1 MGYIVKCPQCN
12 EVNVGSLLHCNKC
25 QTSLIGIPREQGE
38 SPISEFVSPPRE
50 NYHIKPLQFKPEN
63 LGEKWVLHIV
73 KSMSEDNR
81 WNTIYKLPWFIAFVV
96 IMGAVLIVSISEKD
110 FFTTAVATAYL
121 FLLLSLF
128 ERWHFTRIIKRQ
140 QEQIYS
146 LDKELNTIKLSK

>member
-12 EVNVGSLLHCNKC
+12 EVNIGSLLHCNKC

-38 SPISEFVSPPRE
+38 SPIPEFVSPPRE
-50 NYHIKPLQFKPEN
+50 NYYTKPLQLKPEN

-81 WNTIYKLPWFIAFVV
+81 WNTICNPPWFIAYAV
-96 IMGAVLIVSISEKD
+96 IMGAVLVVSISEKD
-110 FFTTAVATAYL
+110 FFMMAVAIANL
-121 FLLLSLF
+121 FLVLSLF

-146 LDKELNTIKLSK
+146 LDKELNTVKLSK